1 MELSMY
7 ILKAVT
13 DTLWAPGMLVLL
25 VGTGVYLTVGLRFLS
40 FRKIPHAFAMLWK
53 GRRKGPDACGEL
65 SPFNALMT
73 ALAATIGTGNIVG
86 VATALYFG
94 GPGALFWM
102 WVTALV
108 GMATKFAEVLLAVH
122 YREVTPAGNY
132 VGGAMYFIKNG
143 LGRKWVWLGTC
154 FAVFGGI
161 ACFGIGNLVQ
171 NNSIA
176 DALQKAF
183 SVPTWVTAL
192 VLFILVSVVVLGGV
206 RRIGEVAG
214 KIVPAMALVYIAVSL
229 VVIVLNIS
237 EVPRVFMFVIQD
249 AFTATA
255 AQGGFLGASMMMA
268 IRMGMARG
276 VFSNEAGLGSA
287 PIAHAAAATN
297 SPMQQAFIGMLDV
310 FIDTIIICSM
320 TAFVIMVTGEWTSGL
335 NGASLSAGAFEAALP
350 GVGAATVAVCLT
362 LFAFTTCL
370 GWSVYG
376 ERCLIYLFGDKIQK
390 PFRILFC
397 LVVPLGCLGKLDVVW
412 TLADLFNVLM
422 AIPNL
427 VGVLLLSPVVFR
439 LVREYQATHK
449 DLDFECENVAAGRP
463 SGPRNPV

>member
-1 MELSMY
+1 MQAVETFLT
-7 ILKAVT
+7 AVT
-13 DTLWAPGMLVLL
+13 DVVWGPGMLFLL
-25 VGTGVYLTVGLRFLS
+25 VGTGVYLTFGMRFLS
-40 FRKIPHAFAMLWK
+40 FRKIPHGFAMLWK
-53 GRRKGPDACGEL
+53 GRTAAAGASGEL

-86 VATALYFG
+86 VSTAIFTG

-102 WVTALV
+102 WMTALV

-143 LGRKWVWLGTC
+143 LGAKWAWLGAC
-154 FAVFGGI
+154 FAVFGGV
-161 ACFGIGNLVQ
+161 ACFGIGNMVQ
-171 NNSIA
+171 TNSIA
-176 DALQKAF
+176 GALQSGF
-183 SVPTWVTAL
+183 SVPVWASAL
-192 VLFILVSVVVLGGV
+192 VLFALVSAVVLGGV

-214 KIVPAMALVYIAVSL
+214 KIVPSMALLYIVVSL
-229 VVIVLNIS
+229 IIIGMNLS
-237 EVPRVFMFVIQD
+237 EVPKVFAFVIAD
-249 AFTATA
+249 AFTPSA
-255 AQGGFLGASMMMA
+255 AVGGFAGASIMTA

-287 PIAHAAAATN
+287 PIAHAAAETS
-297 SPMQQAFIGMLDV
+297 SPVGQAFIGMLDV
-310 FIDTIIICSM
+310 FIDTIIVCSM
-320 TAFVIMVTGEWTSGL
+320 TAFVIMVTGQWTSGL
-335 NGASLSAGAFEAALP
+335 QGAALATGSFEAALP
-350 GVGAATVAVCLT
+350 GVGAAIIAVCLT

-370 GWSVYG
+370 GWSMYG

-397 LVVPLGCLGKLDVVW
+397 LLVPVGCLIKLDLVW
-412 TLADLFNVLM
+412 LLADMFNALM

-439 LVREYQATHK
+439 LVREYEATHK
-449 DLDFECENVAAGRP
+449 DIEF
-463 SGPRNPV
+463 

>member
-1 MELSMY
+1 MEHLSG
-7 ILKAVT
+7 ILENISAL
-13 DTLWAPGMLVLL
+13 LWGPGMLILL
-25 VGTGVYLTVGLRFLS
+25 VGTGVYLTIGLRFIS
-40 FRKIPHAFAMLWK
+40 FRKIPYGFAMLWK
-53 GRRKGPDACGEL
+53 GRKRGAGAEGEL

-86 VATALYFG
+86 VATAIYTG

-102 WVTALV
+102 WMTALV

-143 LGRKWVWLGTC
+143 LGRKWAWLGSC
-154 FAVFGGI
+154 FAVFGGL

-171 NNSIA
+171 NNSVA
-176 DALQKAF
+176 EVMERSF
-183 SVPTWVTAL
+183 SIPTWVTAIA
-192 VLFILVSVVVLGGV
+192 LFCLIGAVVLGGV

-214 KIVPAMALVYIAVSL
+214 KIVPAMGLVYIVISL
-229 VVIVLNIS
+229 IVIIMNIS
-237 EVPRVFMFVIQD
+237 EVPRVFAFVIED
-249 AFTATA
+249 AFTPTA
-255 AQGGFLGASMMMA
+255 AQGGFLGASVMMA

-287 PIAHAAAATN
+287 PIAHAAAATR
-297 SPMQQAFIGMLDV
+297 SPIQQAFIGMLDV
-310 FIDTIIICSM
+310 FIDTVIICSM
-320 TAFVIMVTGEWTSGL
+320 TAFVIMVTGEWTTGL
-335 NGASLSAGAFEAALP
+335 NGASLSAGAFDHALP
-350 GVGAATVAVCLT
+350 NVGGAVIAVCLG

-376 ERCLIYLFGDKIQK
+376 ERCLIYLFGDAVQK
-390 PFRILFC
+390 PFRILYC

-412 TLADLFNVLM
+412 TLADIFNALM

-427 VGVLLLSPVVFR
+427 IGLLLLSPVVFR
-439 LVREYQATHK
+439 LVKEYQREHNGLNF
-449 DLDFECENVAAGRP
+449 D
-463 SGPRNPV
+463 